1 VVRPPITEILPDAEV
16 KRLQDS
22 VAARKREIKRVLDQ
36 ADPRRLNPVQRDLEA
51 RIRTLVQQS
60 DEAGTRNDWRQADAL
75 AGQALTLVR
84 ELQGGR

>member
-1 VVRPPITEILPDAEV
+1 M
-16 KRLQDS
+16 
-22 VAARKREIKRVLDQ
+22 LDQ
-36 ADPRRLNPVQRDLEA
+36 PYPRRLSSAQKDLEA

>member
-1 VVRPPITEILPDAEV
+1 VRPPITEILPPAEV
-16 KRLQDS
+16 KRLQES
-22 VAARKREIKRVLDQ
+22 VETRKRDIKRVLDQ
-36 ADPRRLNPVQRDLEA
+36 TDPKRLNPAQIDLEA